1 MCLSVPGKIIELK
14 ESIATVD
21 YKSEKRKAKVIED
34 VYQKGDYVIIQ
45 GGMVL
50 QKIERKEALSA
61 LRLYNKAVKQN

>member
-14 ESIATVD
+14 EGIAIVD

-61 LRLYNKAVKQN
+61 LRLYNKVVKLD